1 MMSKNFRSILLAA
14 LSLLAISCG
23 EKESVKVLETADSF
37 MDAFY
42 KSDFESARRY
52 SSAAMIDRLAQA
64 ESLIMSQEA
73 QIRDE
78 IIAIGKET
86 EFVRCEWNKDN
97 DGLYRVTYDVMIPD
111 EPTPSRVS
119 ILVTLCEEGIWKVEE
134 II

>member
-1 MMSKNFRSILLAA
+1 MLKNFRTILLAA
-14 LSLLAISCG
+14 LSLLVISCG

-42 KSDFESARRY
+42 KSDFESVRRY

-64 ESLIMSQEA
+64 ESLIMSQEP

-86 EFVRCEWNKDN
+86 EFVRCEWNKDD

-119 ILVTLCEEGIWKVEE
+119 LLVTLSEDGLWKVEE
-134 II
+134 VI

>member
-1 MMSKNFRSILLAA
+1 MMSKNVRTILLAA
-14 LSLLAISCG
+14 LSLLVISCG

-42 KSDFESARRY
+42 KSDFESVRRY

-64 ESLIMSQEA
+64 ESLIMSQEP

-86 EFVRCEWNKDN
+86 EFVRCEWNKDD

-119 ILVTLCEEGIWKVEE
+119 LLVTLSEDGLWKVEE
-134 II
+134 VI

>member
-1 MMSKNFRSILLAA
+1 MMLKNFRTILLAA
-14 LSLLAISCG
+14 LSLLVISCG

-42 KSDFESARRY
+42 KSDFESVRRY

-64 ESLIMSQEA
+64 ESLIMSQEP

-86 EFVRCEWNKDN
+86 EFVRCEWNKDD

-119 ILVTLCEEGIWKVEE
+119 LLVTLSEDGLWKVEE
-134 II
+134 VI

>member
-1 MMSKNFRSILLAA
+1 MMSKNFRTILLAA
-14 LSLLAISCG
+14 LSLLAVSCG

-42 KSDFESARRY
+42 KSDFESVRRY

-64 ESLIMSQEA
+64 ESLIMSQEP

-86 EFVRCEWNKDN
+86 EFVRCEWNKDD

-119 ILVTLCEEGIWKVEE
+119 LLVTLAEDGLWKIEEVI
-134 II
+134 

>member
-1 MMSKNFRSILLAA
+1 MMSKNFRTILLAA
-14 LSLLAISCG
+14 LSLLVISCG

-42 KSDFESARRY
+42 KSDFESVRRY

-64 ESLIMSQEA
+64 ESLIMSQEP

-86 EFVRCEWNKDN
+86 EFVRCEWNKDD

-119 ILVTLCEEGIWKVEE
+119 LLVTLSEDGLWKVEE
-134 II
+134 VI

>member
-1 MMSKNFRSILLAA
+1 MLKNFRTILLAA
-14 LSLLAISCG
+14 LSILVISCG

-42 KSDFESARRY
+42 KSDFESVRRY

-64 ESLIMSQEA
+64 ESLIMSQEP

-86 EFVRCEWNKDN
+86 EFVRCEWNKDD

-119 ILVTLCEEGIWKVEE
+119 LLVTLSEDGLWKVEE
-134 II
+134 VI

>member
-1 MMSKNFRSILLAA
+1 M
-14 LSLLAISCG
+14 
-23 EKESVKVLETADSF
+23 LETADSF

-64 ESLIMSQEA
+64 ENLIMSQEA

-134 II
+134 VI

>member
-1 MMSKNFRSILLAA
+1 MSKNFRTILLAA
-14 LSLLAISCG
+14 LSLLVISCG

-42 KSDFESARRY
+42 KSDFESVRRY

-64 ESLIMSQEA
+64 ESLIMSQEP

-86 EFVRCEWNKDN
+86 EFVRCEWNKDD

-119 ILVTLCEEGIWKVEE
+119 LLVTLSEDGLWKVEE
-134 II
+134 VI

>member
-1 MMSKNFRSILLAA
+1 MMLKNFRSILLAA
-14 LSLLAISCG
+14 LSLLVISCG

-42 KSDFESARRY
+42 KSDFESVRRY

-64 ESLIMSQEA
+64 ESLIMSQEP

-86 EFVRCEWNKDN
+86 EFVRCEWNKDD

-119 ILVTLCEEGIWKVEE
+119 LLVTLSEDGLWKVEE
-134 II
+134 VI

>member
-1 MMSKNFRSILLAA
+1 MMLKNFRTILLAA
-14 LSLLAISCG
+14 LSILVISCG

-42 KSDFESARRY
+42 KSDFESVRRY

-64 ESLIMSQEA
+64 ESLIMSQEP

-86 EFVRCEWNKDN
+86 EFVRCEWNKDD

-119 ILVTLCEEGIWKVEE
+119 LLVTLSEDGLWKVEE
-134 II
+134 VI